1 MSACGVKKNLVS
13 IVMPCYAMGQ
23 FIGVALQ
30 SIAAQKYEG
39 WELLVVDD
47 CGPDDGTAESVAE
60 FSVDHPA
67 NRIQFIRHNTNL
79 GVSAARNTAIEH
91 ATGEF
96 VAFLDPDDYW
106 LPGHLLNSLAVFQQ
120 HPPIGV
126 VTSMVRVVDDGSAE
140 EYLYGP
146 STFDR
151 NWFPASL
158 ATRNFIQPSATVM
171 RRPLLATVNCF
182 DTNPRIQHVEDW
194 DLWIKLAELNVSFF
208 FRNEADSVYR
218 KHSAAATSNAVAMR
232 ERSSYLIAKHLS
244 FFFQHQSSMLHETSK
259 QLSDLDFSLKVSLE
273 RIERNLNG
281 PLMRLV
287 QLLDKGLTRSCKMF
301 RGMIDR
307 R

>member
-1 MSACGVKKNLVS
+1 MNACGVKRNLVS

-30 SIAAQKYEG
+30 SIATQEYEG

-47 CGPDDGTAESVAE
+47 CGPDDGTAESVAQ

-67 NRIQFIRHNTNL
+67 HRVQFIRHNTNL
-79 GVSAARNTAIEH
+79 GVSAARNTAIEQ
-91 ATGEF
+91 ANGEF

-106 LPGHLLNSLAVFQQ
+106 LPGHLLKSLAVFQQ
-120 HPPIGV
+120 HPPTGV
-126 VTSMVRVVDDGSAE
+126 VTSMVKVIADGGAK

-146 STFDR
+146 TTSDR
-151 NWFPASL
+151 NWFPGSL

-171 RRPLLATVNCF
+171 RRQLLTTVNGF

-208 FRNEADSVYR
+208 FRNEVDSVYR
-218 KHSAAATSNAVAMR
+218 KHSAAATSNAAAMR

-244 FFFQHQSSMLHETSK
+244 FFIQYQSSMLHEISK
-259 QLSDLDFSLKVSLE
+259 QLCDLDFSVKVSME
-273 RIERNLNG
+273 RIDRKLNG
-281 PLMRLV
+281 PLMKLV
-287 QLLDKGLTRSCKMF
+287 QLMDRGLIRFGKIF

-307 R
+307 